1 MKIRYFAWLRDDTG
15 CGQEEMP
22 CPNHVKTIDDLVSF
36 LSQKDEK
43 YKRAFAQKQVIRV
56 ALNHE
61 FASFED
67 AISDEDE
74 IAFFPPVTGG

>member
-15 CGQEEMP
+15 CGQEEMA
-22 CPNHVKTIDDLVSF
+22 CPNHVNTIDDLVSF

-67 AISDEDE
+67 EISDEDE